1 MLLQLTNVR
10 KEYRLGDQMVAA
22 LDGVNFTLSSG
33 EFVAIMGPS
42 GSGKST
48 LLHIMSFL
56 DPPSSGSIFF
66 EGREIKNFSEKE
78 LARLRNQA
86 IGFVFQQFNL
96 LPRLSAWENVA
107 LPLMYANVERQE
119 QFTRAKTLLE
129 LVGLGERI
137 NNTRA
142 QLSGGQQQRVAIA
155 RALVNKP
162 RILFAD
168 EPTGNLDSKSGA
180 EIMDIL
186 TKLNSQ
192 GNTIVMVTHERDIA
206 AYSNRQ
212 VMLRDGQIVSDRKK
226 RRTKG

>member
-10 KEYRLGDQMVAA
+10 KEYHLGNETVAA
-22 LDGVNFTLSSG
+22 LDGVNFTLSEG
-33 EFVAIMGPS
+33 EFVAVMGPS

-96 LPRLSAWENVA
+96 LPRLTAHENVA
-107 LPLMYANVERQE
+107 LPLMYANVERGE
-119 QFTRAKTLLE
+119 QMVRAKTLLE
-129 LVGLGERI
+129 LVGLGERM

-168 EPTGNLDSKSGA
+168 EPTGNLDSKSGT

-192 GNTIVMVTHERDIA
+192 GNTIVMVTHEHDIA
-206 AYSNRQ
+206 AYSKRQ

-226 RRTKG
+226 RSKNS

>member
-226 RRTKG
+226 RRTKV

>member
-129 LVGLGERI
+129 VVGLVERI
-137 NNTRA
+137 NTPRP

-155 RALVNKP
+155 YMS
-162 RILFAD
+162 
-168 EPTGNLDSKSGA
+168 GNA
-180 EIMDIL
+180 
-186 TKLNSQ
+186 TFTQ
-192 GNTIVMVTHERDIA
+192 
-206 AYSNRQ
+206 
-212 VMLRDGQIVSDRKK
+212 
-226 RRTKG
+226 